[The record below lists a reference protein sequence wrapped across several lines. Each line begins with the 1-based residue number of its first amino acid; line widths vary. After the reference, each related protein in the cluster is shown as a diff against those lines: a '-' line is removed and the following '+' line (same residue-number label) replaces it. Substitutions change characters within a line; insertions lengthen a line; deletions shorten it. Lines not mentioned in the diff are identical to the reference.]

1 MKLEKVNARM
11 EQHFIYGVLGW
22 GDNAEMER
30 RYGCRGRGRGGGE
43 MRGPA
48 LGRDEGCTT
57 LRMTKKL
64 LDCSLSIAFSGKFY
78 ITCILFKKKVFFEEE
93 DQTLE

>member
-1 MKLEKVNARM
+1 M
-11 EQHFIYGVLGW
+11 EQPFIYGVLGW

-30 RYGCRGRGRGGGE
+30 RCGCRGRGRGVGE
-43 MRGPA
+43 VRGPA

-64 LDCSLSIAFSGKFY
+64 LGCSLSIAFSGKF
-78 ITCILFKKKVFFEEE
+78 ILRVFYF
-93 DQTLE
+93 

>member
-1 MKLEKVNARM
+1 MKLEKVNART
-11 EQHFIYGVLGW
+11 EQHFIYGVLGRE
-22 GDNAEMER
+22 DNAEMER

-48 LGRDEGCTT
+48 LGMCRDEGCTT

-64 LDCSLSIAFSGKFY
+64 LDCSLSIAFSGKF
-78 ITCILFKKKVFFEEE
+78 ILRVFYF
-93 DQTLE
+93 

>member
-1 MKLEKVNARM
+1 M
-11 EQHFIYGVLGW
+11 
-22 GDNAEMER
+22 
-30 RYGCRGRGRGGGE
+30 GCWGRGIMQRWKGDMEAGVEGGGAGGE

-78 ITCILFKKKVFFEEE
+78 ITCIFFLKVF
-93 DQTLE
+93 LKKRIKL

>member
-1 MKLEKVNARM
+1 M
-11 EQHFIYGVLGW
+11 EQHFTYGVLGR
-22 GDNAEMER
+22 GDNAEMQR
-30 RYGCRGRGRGGGE
+30 RDGCRGRGRGVGGE

-48 LGRDEGCTT
+48 LGGDEGCTT

-64 LDCSLSIAFSGKFY
+64 PDCSLSIAFGGKFY
-78 ITCILFKKKVFFEEE
+78 ITCIFFFKKGFFEEE